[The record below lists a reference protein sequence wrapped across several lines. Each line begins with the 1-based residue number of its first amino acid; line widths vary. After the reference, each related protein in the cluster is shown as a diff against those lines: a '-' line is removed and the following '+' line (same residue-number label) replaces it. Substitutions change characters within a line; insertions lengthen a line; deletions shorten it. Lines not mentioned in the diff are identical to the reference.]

1 MPFEIPLEL
10 LWYILAGFI
19 LGFTTSTLWEW
30 LYFRGERMKLRD
42 QRIAELE
49 SELNHQAYQQ
59 VYAQR
64 ESSTVPNPEQNG
76 AESPLEESES
86 QPVPRVNAK
95 QPSANPAP
103 FRGTRMFPE
112 ELLMNANS
120 YPDTNV
126 DAGVLLETE
135 RQTDDYNSTK
145 DKPAQSPLY

>member
-49 SELNHQAYQQ
+49 SELSRHAYQQ

-64 ESSTVPNPEQNG
+64 EASVQN
-76 AESPLEESES
+76 AVAASNS
-86 QPVPRVNAK
+86 V
-95 QPSANPAP
+95 SAVTCRWRPKKI
-103 FRGTRMFPE
+103 
-112 ELLMNANS
+112 
-120 YPDTNV
+120 V
-126 DAGVLLETE
+126 
-135 RQTDDYNSTK
+135 
-145 DKPAQSPLY
+145 